1 MASQINSIYI
11 NIDEAFP
18 VAGVDNDSQG
28 FRDNFDIIKSS
39 LALAGSEIGTLQDT
53 TAKIN
58 SANNF
63 SGNTINNTVLVTNTE
78 QSYAPGVF
86 SEGVPQLQFKNG
98 SHQRII
104 LDADELSIVITWDP
118 TSSTTLES
126 NRFAKMIVEVS
137 SLDPVDSFSVTWA
150 TSGGGDLKY
159 DRSYPVNFK
168 TSGQPQLL
176 EFSTYLGGDD
186 MWVRYLGEFN
196 TELAATSYSNY
207 DLLTEEVS
215 SGNIDLEKKTTYF
228 EIAGEE
234 TSTLLAGVE
243 GQVKVLLVKSLA
255 AGQMVVTSGQPG
267 WKASGGGAIRLNAL
281 GEGCTL
287 QYTSGKWYCIG
298 NNGASFE

>member
-39 LALAGSEIGTLQDT
+39 LALAGSEISTLQDT

-58 SANNF
+58 SANDF
-63 SGNTINNTVLVTNTE
+63 SGNTINNTLLVTNTDK
-78 QSYAPGVF
+78 SYAPGVF
-86 SEGVPQLQFKNG
+86 SAGVPELQFRNG
-98 SHQRII
+98 GHQRII
-104 LDADELSIVITWDP
+104 LDADALSIVINWDS
-118 TSSTTLES
+118 TSSTTLEN

-137 SLDPVDSFSVTWA
+137 SLDPVDSFSITWA
-150 TSGGGDLKY
+150 TSGGGDVKY

-168 TSGQPQLL
+168 ASGQPQLL

-186 MWVRYLGEFN
+186 MWVRYLGEFD
-196 TELAATSYSNY
+196 TALSVAEYANY
-207 DLLTEEVS
+207 DSLSEEIS
-215 SGNIDLEKKTTYF
+215 SGNINLQKKTSYF

-234 TSTLLAGVE
+234 TSTLLAGAE

-255 AGQMVVTSGQPG
+255 TGQMVVSAAQAG
-267 WKASGGGAIRLNAL
+267 WKASGGGAIRLNTI
-281 GEGCTL
+281 GEGCIL